1 MENESKEKKTRSSDN
16 KSKTRAA
23 QSKKSGTSKKQATGG
38 RAGGKKKPQSFDIP
52 EGDAPVF
59 SPVELD
65 IDEGR
70 AEREAIE
77 ALPRSDVFSLAVEDE
92 LTRDSEESEEE
103 KAEYL
108 RTMEEFR
115 LSMRKIVG
123 KDDVRRAPIIPKENA
138 VEEAVD
144 KDNGESDK
152 NTADEEK
159 SDGKAKAD
167 SKAKAEDEKKAHG
180 KAKAEDEEKADGE
193 AKAEGEENAE
203 DEVKSDAEDADLPAD
218 GEKARED
225 ASIIIGP
232 SQDDEDEDIP
242 IITYTK
248 AEQEAISAKANEDAE
263 KLKLEELE
271 DGEEPVLLIKKAPD
285 NSAFIKQIENEAEDS
300 AEEKIESAEVA
311 LSVQDSDEKEAEE
324 IEAEDEAAEGED
336 ILSDESSDENN
347 ANSVDI
353 IDIAFNFTPDSIDA
367 ELTDE
372 DADEAQEAEL
382 VDITESIDSDEG
394 EDEPLQ
400 LAMDI
405 PEGQDAPLSENAEP
419 AEISDEPVEKAYD
432 PEKPRRID
440 SIFEFVEL
448 FVFTLV
454 AVMVIS
460 TFFFRHS
467 IVDGGSMMNTLQ
479 DGDRLIISDFL
490 YEPDYDDIVV
500 FEDYSTDVR
509 KPLVK
514 RVIGLEGDTITVEF
528 NAGRYDVYRN
538 GEKLDP
544 DYVYIGGGG
553 HVYDEGTWTVGEDE
567 VFVMGDHRNDS
578 KDSRSFGPVHED
590 TILGKVIIRIFPFKD
605 GKFGKIE

>member
-1 MENESKEKKTRSSDN
+1 MENESKEKKARPSDN

-38 RAGGKKKPQSFDIP
+38 RAGGKKKPESFDIP
-52 EGDAPVF
+52 EGDAPDF

-123 KDDVRRAPIIPKENA
+123 KEDVRRAPIISKENA

-152 NTADEEK
+152 NP
-159 SDGKAKAD
+159 G
-167 SKAKAEDEKKAHG
+167 
-180 KAKAEDEEKADGE
+180 DGE
-193 AKAEGEENAE
+193 KVDGEVKAE
-203 DEVKSDAEDADLPAD
+203 DEVKSDTEDADLPAD

-225 ASIIIGP
+225 ASLNIGP
-232 SQDDEDEDIP
+232 SQDDGDEDIP

-263 KLKLEELE
+263 KIKLEKLE
-271 DGEEPVLLIKKAPD
+271 DGEEPMLLIKKAPD
-285 NSAFIKQIENEAEDS
+285 NSAFIKQSENEAEDS
-300 AEEKIESAEVA
+300 VDEKIESAEVA

-324 IEAEDEAAEGED
+324 IEAVDEAAEGED
-336 ILSDESSDENN
+336 ILSDESSDEKN
-347 ANSVDI
+347 AKSVDI

-382 VDITESIDSDEG
+382 VDITEGIDSDEG

-405 PEGQDAPLSENAEP
+405 PEGQDAPPSENGEA

-448 FVFTLV
+448 FIFTLV

-490 YEPDYDDIVV
+490 YKPDYDDIVV